1 MPNLDRY
8 YLFVWGIS
16 GEKGLQY
23 NKTKLLQTKY
33 DRIRRGMANDG
44 ASKTSPNKY
53 RSILIAVLRVSLSSG
68 QPKIFAR

>member
-1 MPNLDRY
+1 MSSIAIFKKKMPNLDRY

-23 NKTKLLQTKY
+23 KKTKLLQTKY

-44 ASKTSPNKY
+44 DIEALNADHQFMH
-53 RSILIAVLRVSLSSG
+53 LVL
-68 QPKIFAR
+68 

>member
-33 DRIRRGMANDG
+33 DRIRRGMVNDG
-44 ASKTSPNKY
+44 DIEALNADHQFMY
-53 RSILIAVLRVSLSSG
+53 LVL
-68 QPKIFAR
+68 

>member
-1 MPNLDRY
+1 MNRN

-23 NKTKLLQTKY
+23 KKTKLLQTKY

-44 ASKTSPNKY
+44 DIEALNADHQFMH
-53 RSILIAVLRVSLSSG
+53 LVL
-68 QPKIFAR
+68 